1 MGKVMTKV
9 ISGFPAVGKSY
20 LYNNNKGLKVLD
32 SDSRKFSWESEG
44 VRHPEFPNNYIR
56 HIKRNLGVVDVIFVS
71 SHKVVREALENN
83 GIDYTIVYPNISLKG
98 EYISRY
104 INRGNDDNFIEF
116 LNDNWEEFIT
126 DIENERFPVKVE
138 LQEGQYMK
146 DVLEHIL

>member
-1 MGKVMTKV
+1 MTKV

-20 LYNNNKGLKVLD
+20 LYNNNKRLKVLD

-44 VRHPEFPNNYIR
+44 VRHPDFPNNYIS

-71 SHKVVREALENN
+71 SHKVVREALQSN

-104 INRGNDDNFIEF
+104 INRGNDDSFIEL
-116 LNDNWEEFIT
+116 LNNNWEEFIT
-126 DIENERFPVKVE
+126 DIENEKFPVKVE
-138 LQEGQYMK
+138 LQQGQYMK

>member
-1 MGKVMTKV
+1 MTKV

-44 VRHPEFPNNYIR
+44 VRHPDFPNNYIR

-71 SHKVVREALENN
+71 SHKVVREALEDN

-104 INRGNDDNFIEF
+104 INRGNDDSFIEF
-116 LNDNWEEFIT
+116 LNNNWEEFIK

>member
-1 MGKVMTKV
+1 MTKV

-20 LYNNNKGLKVLD
+20 LYNNNNGLKVLD
-32 SDSRKFSWESEG
+32 SDSIKFSWESEG

-71 SHKVVREALENN
+71 SHKVVREALQSN

-104 INRGNDDNFIEF
+104 INRGNDDSFIEF
-116 LNDNWEEFIT
+116 LNDNWEEFIA

-138 LQEGQYMK
+138 LQQGQYMK

>member
-1 MGKVMTKV
+1 MTKV

-20 LYNNNKGLKVLD
+20 LYNNYKELKVLD
-32 SDSRKFSWESEG
+32 SDSSKFSWESEG
-44 VRHPEFPNNYIR
+44 VRHPDFPNNYIR

-71 SHKVVREALENN
+71 SHKVVREALESN

-104 INRGNDDNFIEF
+104 INRGNDDSFIEF

>member
-1 MGKVMTKV
+1 MTKV

-44 VRHPEFPNNYIR
+44 VRHPDFPNNYIR

>member
-1 MGKVMTKV
+1 MRTKV

-20 LYNNNKGLKVLD
+20 LYNNNKDLKVLD
-32 SDSRKFSWESEG
+32 SDSSKFSWESEG
-44 VRHPEFPNNYIR
+44 VRHPDFPNNYIR

-104 INRGNDDNFIEF
+104 INRGNDDSFIEF
-116 LNDNWEEFIT
+116 LNENWEEFIT

>member
-1 MGKVMTKV
+1 MTKV

-44 VRHPEFPNNYIR
+44 VRHPDFPNNYIR

-71 SHKVVREALENN
+71 SHKVVREALESN

-104 INRGNDDNFIEF
+104 INRGNDDSFIEF
-116 LNDNWEEFIT
+116 LNNNWEEFIT
-126 DIENERFPVKVE
+126 DIESEKFPVKVE
-138 LQEGQYMK
+138 LQQGQYMK

>member
-1 MGKVMTKV
+1 MTKV

-20 LYNNNKGLKVLD
+20 LYNNYKELKVLD
-32 SDSRKFSWESEG
+32 SDSRNFSWESEG
-44 VRHPEFPNNYIR
+44 VRHPDFPSNYIR

-71 SHKVVREALENN
+71 SHKVVRKALEENN
-83 GIDYTIVYPNISLKG
+83 IDYTIVYPNISLKG

-104 INRGNDDNFIEF
+104 INRGNDDKFIEF

-146 DVLEHIL
+146 DVLKHIL

>member
-1 MGKVMTKV
+1 MRTKV

-20 LYNNNKGLKVLD
+20 LYNNNKDLKVLD
-32 SDSRKFSWESEG
+32 SDSSKFSWESEG
-44 VRHPEFPNNYIR
+44 VRHPDFPNNYIR

-104 INRGNDDNFIEF
+104 INRGNDDSFIEF

>member
-1 MGKVMTKV
+1 MTKV

>member
-1 MGKVMTKV
+1 MTKV

-44 VRHPEFPNNYIR
+44 VRHPDFPNNYIR

-71 SHKVVREALENN
+71 SHKVVREALELN
-83 GIDYTIVYPNISLKG
+83 GIDYTVVYPNISLKG

-116 LNDNWEEFIT
+116 LNNNWEEFIK